1 MKIAFKKY
9 LINGMK
15 LTKKNRLQFA
25 QEYNNVFI
33 KYHVCMRKMI
43 VYQRK
48 IKIIWEEKFATEYKA

>member
-43 VYQRK
+43 V
-48 IKIIWEEKFATEYKA
+48 

>member
-43 VYQRK
+43 SVAEKNKNYMRRK
-48 IKIIWEEKFATEYKA
+48 ICN